1 MPSKLEERVIS
12 TGLNYN
18 YHNFY
23 FALERR
29 RKPMDLHPHPMTLP
43 NLLKINSERMHA
55 DFEQISSI
63 GLTPDM
69 GICRLA
75 LSREDLEAR
84 AWFADRIEEAGFLV
98 HDDDAGNL
106 SGILRC
112 DNPHARTLLIGSH
125 LDTVPNAGRYDGTIG
140 VLGAL
145 ECLRT
150 IKEAGI
156 QLPVHLEIIDFTDDE
171 GAWQP
176 MFGSMSLTGK
186 VMPHYLKDTNGD
198 KSLFRAALTRVGIN
212 PDHIHRAR
220 RDSDTLIGYL
230 ELHVE
235 QGWRL
240 DRTGIQIGVVNGIV
254 GRTSFRIT
262 YKGQAGHGGTSSMIE
277 RKDALQGAA
286 LFVTRAHALVRE
298 HYPEGVLNCGNLEVI
313 PGTMTV
319 IPSEAI
325 LTVEARHVSE
335 TILEAMEKS
344 LGTLAQEC
352 AADCHLKVEVQQTN
366 HIPAVEMSATITAA
380 IIQACEHLHL
390 SYTTLASYAS
400 HNAQMMS
407 TFTPSGMLFIPS
419 VNGISHNPSEYSQWE
434 DVVNGTNTLLYAI
447 LNLAMHS

>member
-1 MPSKLEERVIS
+1 
-12 TGLNYN
+12 
-18 YHNFY
+18 
-23 FALERR
+23 
-29 RKPMDLHPHPMTLP
+29 MDLHSDRMTLP
-43 NLLKINSERMHA
+43 NLNVLKINSERMHA

-63 GLTPDM
+63 GLTADM

-125 LDTVPNAGRYDGTIG
+125 LDTVPNAGRYDGAIG
-140 VLGAL
+140 VLAAL

-150 IKEAGI
+150 IKESNI
-156 QLPVHLEIIDFTDDE
+156 KLPVHLEIINFTDDE

-186 VMPHYLKDTNGD
+186 LPPSYLKDTNGD
-198 KSLFRAALTRVGIN
+198 KSLFRAALTRAGIN
-212 PDHIHRAR
+212 PDHVYRAHR
-220 RDSDTLIGYL
+220 DPDTIAGYI

-240 DRTGIQIGVVNGIV
+240 DRAGIQIGVVTGIV
-254 GRTSFRIT
+254 GRTSYRVT
-262 YKGQAGHGGTSSMIE
+262 YRGQAGHAGTTSMIE

-286 LFVTRAHALVRE
+286 LFVTRAHALVRDQ
-298 HYPEGVLNCGNLEVI
+298 YPEGVLNCGNLEVK
-313 PGTMTV
+313 PGATTI

-325 LTVEARHVSE
+325 LTVEARHVSQPL
-335 TILEAMEKS
+335 LEEMEHMM
-344 LGTLAQEC
+344 GTLAQEC
-352 AADCHLKVEVQQTN
+352 AHECRLKVDTQRVN
-366 HIPAVEMSATITAA
+366 HIPVAEMHPIVTEA
-380 IIQACEHLHL
+380 IIEACENLQL

-407 TFTPSGMLFIPS
+407 TFTPSGMFFIPS
-419 VNGISHNPSEYSQWE
+419 ANGISHNPAEYTQWN
-434 DVVNGTNTLLYAI
+434 DVVNGTNALLHAI
-447 LNLAMHS
+447 GNLALRHSI